1 MGVRPMG
8 ILLTMMPGRVD
19 AERPI
24 HRRIQARSRI
34 LAGLFTGLLWL
45 VTAIT
50 GLFVLG
56 ALFYSGQNVLVNAEG
71 VDIILGAAPTVP
83 ADAISLGQMATR
95 LRIGGAFALIVQYG
109 PAILVL
115 ANLRGLFRLYAA
127 GTVFARENA
136 DHIKRMGQW
145 LIVYAVAPFVSVQLL
160 ILVDCAVDRAW
171 FHMVEVQALVLGG
184 ILLVIAQVME
194 AGREIEQD
202 RDGFV

>member
-1 MGVRPMG
+1 V
-8 ILLTMMPGRVD
+8 
-19 AERPI
+19 
-24 HRRIQARSRI
+24 
-34 LAGLFTGLLWL
+34 
-45 VTAIT
+45 
-50 GLFVLG
+50 
-56 ALFYSGQNVLVNAEG
+56 
-71 VDIILGAAPTVP
+71 
-83 ADAISLGQMATR
+83 
-95 LRIGGAFALIVQYG
+95 VQFG

-145 LIVYAVAPFVSVQLL
+145 LIVYAVAPFLSVQLL
-160 ILVDCAVDRAW
+160 TLVDCAVDRAW

-194 AGREIEQD
+194 AGREIELD

>member
-1 MGVRPMG
+1 MG
-8 ILLTMMPGRVD
+8 ILLTMTSSLGQAD
-19 AERPI
+19 RPI

-34 LAGLFTGLLWL
+34 FASVFTGLLWL

-50 GLFVLG
+50 ALLVL
-56 ALFYSGQNVLVNAEG
+56 ATLFYTGHNVLVNAEG
-71 VDIILGAAPTVP
+71 VDIILGAAPVVP
-83 ADAISLGQMATR
+83 ANAVSLGQLATR
-95 LRIGGAFALIVQYG
+95 LRIGSVFALIVQFG

-127 GTVFARENA
+127 GTVFAWENSN
-136 DHIKRMGQW
+136 HIKRIGRW
-145 LIVYAVAPFVSVQLL
+145 LVAYAVAPFVSVQLL
-160 ILVDCAVDRAW
+160 ILADCAVDRTW

>member
-1 MGVRPMG
+1 MGM
-8 ILLTMMPGRVD
+8 LLTLLPALGEID
-19 AERPI
+19 RPI

-34 LAGLFTGLLWL
+34 LAALFTGLLWL
-45 VTAIT
+45 VTAIAA
-50 GLFVLG
+50 LFVLA
-56 ALFYSGQNVLVNAEG
+56 ALFYTGHNVLVSAG
-71 VDIILGAAPTVP
+71 GIDIILGGAPTVP
-83 ADAISLGQMATR
+83 ANAVSLGQMATR
-95 LRIGGAFALIVQYG
+95 LRLGGVFALVVQFG

-136 DHIKRMGQW
+136 HYVKHMGLW
-145 LIVYAVAPFVSVQLL
+145 LLAYAVAPFLSVQLL
-160 ILVDCAVDRAW
+160 ILIDCAVDRAW
-171 FHMVEVQALVLGG
+171 FHVVEIQALVLGG